1 MEEKVLHI
9 LRTVLEDQTL
19 DNICSQDSCETWDSL
34 RHLNIC
40 FELEGEFGVVFQPD
54 EMAAM
59 KSFDEIKHMLAMK
72 LS

>member
-1 MEEKVLHI
+1 MEEKVLRI
-9 LRTVLEDQTL
+9 LRNILEDNSL
-19 DNICSQDSCETWDSL
+19 DCKCSQDNCEAWDSL